1 MGVENGKN
9 REQFLGRTQNS
20 SAVRFSDAH
29 SEEGASRTGQSFR
42 NLHAGIHGKNRKGH
56 YHNQCIVG
64 GILSQ
69 LIEDVAEQLA
79 ETKASVA
86 KLEKTLESLEQAKAL
101 LQESEPP
108 DCDN

>member
-9 REQFLGRTQNS
+9 REQFLGRTQNG
-20 SAVRFSDAH
+20 SAVRLSDTH
-29 SEEGASRTGQSFR
+29 SKARASRAGQSFR
-42 NLHAGIHGKNRKGH
+42 NIHAGIHGKNRKRD
-56 YHNQCIVG
+56 YQNQFVG

-86 KLEKTLESLEQAKAL
+86 RLEKTLESLEQAKAL